1 MILYKQE
8 DFFKMPFT
16 FFLSLQTSVT
26 LGHRYRDLDNIYN
39 DKQYIFLKRG
49 INKLNKRLFQCFK
62 YFSYF
67 EYIFK
72 NIYNAQ
78 LSDFTLRYGL
88 QIADKHVVLIE
99 GRFF

>member
-39 DKQYIFLKRG
+39 DKQYIFLKIR
-49 INKLNKRLFQCFK
+49 IYKLNKGGGGVIPVF
-62 YFSYF
+62 
-67 EYIFK
+67 
-72 NIYNAQ
+72 
-78 LSDFTLRYGL
+78 
-88 QIADKHVVLIE
+88 
-99 GRFF
+99 